1 MCGRRNKEEISKFSV
16 RDAENY
22 EKYEEELEQFVKAV
36 DSLLGKSIKH
46 SKVLMG
52 FAARACPCTAH
63 TRHFSLFN
71 TQNGSLCAPGP
82 PIASSLILPAALMT
96 YRENPAKTHLSTFYF
111 YFLSFKKVSNS

>member
-46 SKVLMG
+46 SK
-52 FAARACPCTAH
+52 
-63 TRHFSLFN
+63 
-71 TQNGSLCAPGP
+71 
-82 PIASSLILPAALMT
+82 
-96 YRENPAKTHLSTFYF
+96 
-111 YFLSFKKVSNS
+111 